1 MSEELELKVKIDGK
15 DAVLTFGEAEIE
27 KIIEFHQAVLDA
39 RADAQEAKMLRKA
52 AEICVKAQA
61 CTTALLQRGL
71 RIGYGR
77 AASLIDKLEAKG
89 IVGSNPG
96 GNTPR
101 KVLIS
106 NMDEYKD

>member
-1 MSEELELKVKIDGK
+1 MNEELELKVKIDGK

-27 KIIEFHQAVLDA
+27 KIIEFHQATLDA
-39 RADAQEAKMLRKA
+39 RADAQEAKTLRKA
-52 AEICVKAQA
+52 AEICVNAQA

-77 AASLIDKLEAKG
+77 AATLIDKLEAKR
-89 IVGSNPG
+89 IVGPALG
-96 GNTPR
+96 GNKPR
-101 KVLIS
+101 EVLIS